1 MGGSR
6 SRDVQNLACGSGV
19 GGSRSRDVQNLAY
32 GSGVGG
38 SRSRDVQNLACGS
51 GVGGSRSKCVTMLE
65 VSYSTLCCQIWGCCN
80 SIYCTCIGYLNLRC
94 RTKAA
99 MLRYRP

>member
-38 SRSRDVQNLACGS
+38 SRS
-51 GVGGSRSKCVTMLE
+51 KCVAIN
-65 VSYSTLCCQIWGCCN
+65 VRLCSLQIL
-80 SIYCTCIGYLNLRC
+80 IPL
-94 RTKAA
+94 
-99 MLRYRP
+99 